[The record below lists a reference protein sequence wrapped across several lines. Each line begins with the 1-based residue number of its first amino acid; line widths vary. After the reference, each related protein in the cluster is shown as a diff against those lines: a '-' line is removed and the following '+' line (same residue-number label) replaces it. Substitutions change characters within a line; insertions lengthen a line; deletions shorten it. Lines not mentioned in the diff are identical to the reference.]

1 MQDFGLITSLDGK
14 KSLPYWNEPPCNE
27 INASEGSF
35 FPPRYY
41 TKKDTV
47 YLYDKDICRTFPL
60 QYRESGRKHGKVV
73 ILIISYL
80 NLVANIRGSSDVQF
94 PKFI

>member
-1 MQDFGLITSLDGK
+1 MQNVYTGVTGMQDFGVIASLDGK

-41 TKKDTV
+41 TQKDTV
-47 YLYDKDICRTFPL
+47 YLYDKDICRTFPM
-60 QYRESGRKHGKVV
+60 QYRESGRKHGKIV
-73 ILIISYL
+73 IFTY
-80 NLVANIRGSSDVQF
+80 F
-94 PKFI
+94 